1 MYSNE
6 LLHYGVKGMRWG
18 VRRAKEDLRRA
29 HAEKGYGS
37 KSEHNRAVATLST
50 HRDKATKKIKTL
62 DKQYTTL
69 SRISKSKVKPLEKL
83 AKSEMDK
90 NRKLKRI
97 FNDGIKSINKDLVDK
112 GMDYLYMR
120 PDGLPYG
127 ADMFEPYDEIRD

>member
-1 MYSNE
+1 MFSNE

-29 HAEKGYGS
+29 HEEKGYGS
-37 KSEHNRAVATLST
+37 KSEHNRAVAALST
-50 HRDKATKKIKTL
+50 HRDKATKKIQKL
-62 DKQYTTL
+62 DQQYTTL
-69 SRISKSKVKPLEKL
+69 TRLSKSKVTPLSKL
-83 AKSEMDK
+83 AQNEMAK
-90 NRKLKRI
+90 NRELKRM

-127 ADMFEPYDEIRD
+127 ADMFEQYDEIRD